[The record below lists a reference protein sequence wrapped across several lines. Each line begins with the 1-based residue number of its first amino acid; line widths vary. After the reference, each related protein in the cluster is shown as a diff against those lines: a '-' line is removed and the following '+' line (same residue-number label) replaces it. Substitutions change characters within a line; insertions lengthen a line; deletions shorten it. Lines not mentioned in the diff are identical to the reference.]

1 MNILRFL
8 VPKSL
13 VAYATDDSTVRQAFE
28 KMRFHRYVTIPI
40 INAEGEY
47 VGTLRNEDIFRYFL
61 DNNDFDYRKAERDNV
76 TAIIDPGYAKP
87 LFHKIAPPLTG
98 ADITLGQKLIV
109 CRFHGDQ
116 ADLQMGSQRPLG
128 GQLFPC
134 GKMTGENIRLQKA
147 VKTFIQRKTRLFFQF
162 ICQHRASSLLFIFCG
177 AASAFC

>member
-40 INAEGEY
+40 INADGEY

-87 LFHKIAPPLTG
+87 LFHNASVG
-98 ADITLGQKLIV
+98 ELIEMV
-109 CRFHGDQ
+109 KEHNSVPVVDDRGCFIGIILRRDVLNF
-116 ADLQMGSQRPLG
+116 LSE
-128 GQLFPC
+128 C
-134 GKMTGENIRLQKA
+134 YEKSKENR
-147 VKTFIQRKTRLFFQF
+147 
-162 ICQHRASSLLFIFCG
+162 
-177 AASAFC
+177 